1 MKNLFVL
8 LFAALG
14 LVACTSQQKGEEA
27 AAQQAAKALVIY
39 YSQTGTT
46 RTVAE
51 QIQQQLGADIEAIEV
66 EVPYDGDYGQTVERC
81 GKEMAAGETPVV
93 KPLQSNLADYDV
105 IFLGYP
111 VWYGTYCQPIA
122 GLVKAVSF
130 EGKKVVTFCTFGSG
144 GLQASTRNLQAALPQ
159 AEVVEG
165 YGVRTARIH
174 SVADE
179 VNRFLIEGGYMEGEI
194 EALPAFMEHHP
205 VSDDEVEVFNQACSS
220 YQFPLGTPA
229 TVAVRETSTSTDY
242 EFLAKSVGPDGS
254 ESTSTIY
261 VTVGKQ
267 EGAVAEFTQVVR

>member
-1 MKNLFVL
+1 MRNLFIL
-8 LFAALG
+8 LLAALG

-27 AAQQAAKALVIY
+27 AAQQAAKALVLY

-66 EVPYDGDYGQTVERC
+66 EVPYDGDYAQTIERC
-81 GKEMAAGETPVV
+81 GKEMAAGESPVV
-93 KPLQSNLADYDV
+93 KPLQANLADYDI

-144 GLQASTRNLQAALPQ
+144 GLQASTKNLQAALPQ

-165 YGVRTARIH
+165 YGVRTARIS

-179 VNRFLIEGGYMEGEI
+179 VNRFLIEGGYMEGEV

-205 VSDDEVEVFNQACSS
+205 VTDADVEVFNQACSS
-220 YQFPLGTPA
+220 YQFPLGTPE
-229 TVAVRETSTSTDY
+229 TVAVRETSSSTDY
-242 EFLAKSVGPDGS
+242 EFLTKSVGPDGS

>member
-8 LFAALG
+8 LLAALG

-159 AEVVEG
+159 TEVVEG

-229 TVAVRETSTSTDY
+229 TVAVRATCAVTSTRAWPSWMTGSTTRSSWPVPGCSAWA
-242 EFLAKSVGPDGS
+242 LM
-254 ESTSTIY
+254 
-261 VTVGKQ
+261 TVSPR
-267 EGAVAEFTQVVR
+267 A